1 MENNCFFGTVL
12 RSLGYKV
19 YPVGARVHGS
29 VNGGSSEAPYSGF
42 SHMVNL
48 VRMRD
53 GDGVGDGNGDESVYM
68 VDVGFGSDGPV
79 RPLLLRNDSMERGI
93 GGSWMRLRAENI
105 ADNTDSG
112 QKLWVYATKDLG
124 DEEWRK
130 RYCFTELEFLP
141 QDYEMMNFYTST
153 NPRSWFTQVV
163 VVLKMIMEE
172 GEIVGTISML
182 GGEVKRRVQGRSEV
196 VAQATSERNR
206 VMALE
211 EWFGV
216 KLQEG
221 EIEGIKGLVTQLR
234 G

>member
-42 SHMVNL
+42 SHMANL

-53 GDGVGDGNGDESVYM
+53 GDGDGDERVYM
-68 VDVGFGSDGPV
+68 VDVGFGIDGPV
-79 RPLLLRNDSMERGI
+79 RPLLLRKDSMERGI

-105 ADNTDSG
+105 ADNTDRE
-112 QKLWVYATKDLG
+112 QKLWIYATKDPADG
-124 DEEWRK
+124 VWRK

-141 QDYEMMNFYTST
+141 QDYEVMNFYTST
-153 NPRSWFTQVV
+153 NLRSWFTQVV

-182 GGEVKRRVQGRSEV
+182 GGEVKRTIKGRSEV

-211 EWFGV
+211 DWFGV
-216 KLQEG
+216 RLQEG